1 MQTLFYAVYDVPNF
15 LFELFSGPYKFYAA
29 GAAIL
34 FFIVLFFSG
43 KAVTVLR
50 DIFVLASVALGVI
63 AYFKRKFPL
72 VWICVF
78 ALILLAIVRL
88 VIYIIISIRDT
99 KRARRIERKALERG
113 EQHRGTWR
121 ERRGNSEKEQ
131 TGPETEKPERKP
143 QTGSAGNGN
152 AAAEAVRPPESPQAA
167 DESASSVPVFTR
179 EQALSAAHKLRD
191 LKDLGI
197 LTDEEFDLIKA
208 RLYSRLG

>member
-1 MQTLFYAVYDVPNF
+1 MQTLFYAVYDVPNY
-15 LFELFSGPYKFYAA
+15 LLELFSGHYKFYAA
-29 GAAIL
+29 AAAVL

-99 KRARRIERKALERG
+99 KRARRIERKAIERG
-113 EQHRGTWR
+113 ERHRGTLR
-121 ERRGNSEKEQ
+121 EKRGNSEKEPDS
-131 TGPETEKPERKP
+131 PETEKPERKL
-143 QTGSAGNGN
+143 QTGSAGN
-152 AAAEAVRPPESPQAA
+152 AAAEAARSPENPPAA
-167 DESASSVPVFTR
+167 DESAPSGPVFTR

-197 LTDEEFDLIKA
+197 VTDEEFELIKA